1 MGAPP
6 VGYLPLHRSDVT
18 ISLIA
23 AILSSV
29 CLAVVPLIERQIV
42 NGVILKRNSALWPW
56 LTVLLVIAAVAF
68 VLSHLRR
75 YHGAKV
81 ALAVQLDLRNAIHDH
96 LQQMDFENLDRMPT
110 GQLVSA
116 RLHSTLVQAFLSY
129 LPTMGGNVLLML
141 FSLAIMLY
149 LCPLLAVVSLV
160 IAPYAGS
167 PIPDAAQAVPSNLG
181 RAAT

>member
-1 MGAPP
+1 MVPP
-6 VGYLPLHRSDVT
+6 KGWVRRLWGYLLLHRSDVT

-81 ALAVQLDLRNAIHDH
+81 ALAVQLDLREHD
-96 LQQMDFENLDRMPT
+96 P
-110 GQLVSA
+110 
-116 RLHSTLVQAFLSY
+116 
-129 LPTMGGNVLLML
+129 
-141 FSLAIMLY
+141 
-149 LCPLLAVVSLV
+149 
-160 IAPYAGS
+160 
-167 PIPDAAQAVPSNLG
+167 
-181 RAAT
+181 

>member
-1 MGAPP
+1 MTGVEHGRTRQADPEPIAVVPP
-6 VGYLPLHRSDVT
+6 KGWVRRLWGYLLLHRSDVT

-110 GQLVSA
+110 GQLVSP
-116 RLHSTLVQAFLSY
+116 RTPTPRSSRHS
-129 LPTMGGNVLLML
+129 
-141 FSLAIMLY
+141 
-149 LCPLLAVVSLV
+149 
-160 IAPYAGS
+160 
-167 PIPDAAQAVPSNLG
+167 
-181 RAAT
+181 